1 LLELAS
7 DVPLTAAS
15 NIVLGIKALGSD
27 WALDL
32 GIWDF
37 FCYHIQ
43 MINIDELQK
52 VDLRV
57 GIVTAAERVDGSEK
71 LLKLMVDLGE
81 PALRQI
87 LSGVAKWY
95 APEDMVGKRIVVV
108 ANLEPRMMMGM
119 ESNGM
124 LLAAHGADGE
134 AVLLTSMGDV
144 PSGARIT

>member
-1 LLELAS
+1 
-7 DVPLTAAS
+7 
-15 NIVLGIKALGSD
+15 
-27 WALDL
+27 
-32 GIWDF
+32 
-37 FCYHIQ
+37 

>member
-1 LLELAS
+1 M
-7 DVPLTAAS
+7 
-15 NIVLGIKALGSD
+15 
-27 WALDL
+27 DL